1 MTTPLSTILDRDEP
15 VQNVRDHFCDQLEVM
30 RDVVNYGSNLIP
42 RCFESSPKGV
52 ADVVVIV
59 ALLKQLV
66 AMLDGVELHVS
77 NAAVLA
83 SYVSLRALYET
94 HLYVSWVLRSDTDT
108 RARHYYVW
116 SLRQRRKWD
125 SRVIPGTKEHANF
138 QHALQHLPIFQS
150 ASPNDQQRV
159 EQFQHEATQDVAQID
174 QLLNSPSYKAI
185 NDGFDNYWNRP
196 YDPPWHAPCGVQ
208 SIRALAEKLGL
219 LHEYEVLYSSLSSV
233 THSSCFKQHVAVQGN
248 SIVFEPIRY
257 LESIDF
263 VLNLA
268 FSTSFRVYRQVLQF
282 YRPGEVENFN
292 RKYIEEWREAFTT
305 IRRVSYTQKLQQ
317 QP

>member
-1 MTTPLSTILDRDEP
+1 MTTPLTTILDRDEP
-15 VQNVRDHFCDQLEVM
+15 VQNVRDHFGAQLEVM

-42 RCFESSPKGV
+42 RCFESSSKGV
-52 ADVVVIV
+52 GDVVVIV
-59 ALLKQLV
+59 ALLKQV
-66 AMLDGVELHVS
+66 VTMLDGVELHVS
-77 NAAVLA
+77 AVLA
-83 SYVSLRALYET
+83 SHVSLRALYET
-94 HLYVSWVLRSDTDT
+94 HLYVSWMLRSDTDT

-116 SLRQRRKWD
+116 NLRQRRKWD
-125 SRVIPGTKEHANF
+125 NRVIPGTTEHADF

-150 ASPNDQQRV
+150 ASPNDQQSVQR
-159 EQFQHEATQDVAQID
+159 FQHKATEDVAQID

-185 NDGFDNYWNRP
+185 NDGFDNYWNHS

-208 SIRALAEKLGL
+208 SIRQLAEELDL

-233 THSSCFKQHVAVQGN
+233 THSSCFKQHVAVQAD

-268 FSTSFRVYRQVLQF
+268 FSISFRVYREVLQF

-305 IRRVSYTQKLQQ
+305 IRRVSYDATI
-317 QP
+317 PPRVRF